1 VADDEDDDG
10 DWDDDDDG
18 LLLEAAMVVE
28 VVESVVDELFCVLDP
43 EVFSLFDVA
52 ASEVLAAVLFAAV
65 IVAVD
70 VPLECSRAT
79 TTSTP
84 VEAAASAIM
93 PPVSR
98 RTRRRA

>member
-1 VADDEDDDG
+1 
-10 DWDDDDDG
+10 
-18 LLLEAAMVVE
+18 MVE
-28 VVESVVDELFCVLDP
+28 VVESVVDALFCVLDP
-43 EVFSLFDVA
+43 EVVLLADVGE
-52 ASEVLAAVLFAAV
+52 SDVLAAVLFADV

-70 VPLECSRAT
+70 EVFECSRAA